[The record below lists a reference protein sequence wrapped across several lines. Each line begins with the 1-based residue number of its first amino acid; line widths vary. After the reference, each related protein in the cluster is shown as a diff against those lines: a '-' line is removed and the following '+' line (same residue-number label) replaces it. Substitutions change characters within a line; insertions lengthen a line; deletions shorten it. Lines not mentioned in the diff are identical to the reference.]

1 MESKI
6 EKIWADIEVDSNQHS
21 GLIYKR
27 YSALVKP
34 DVFVAIKAPESLR
47 NLAIR
52 LVKPIGIRL
61 DDFNLIRDI
70 KLESYPDERDNEK
83 EFLLIVLLNNDF
95 KDIFSTFCEDL
106 IFSVENC
113 MKQEEVIEGLVDRI
127 SKWRTLLEKIGK
139 KGMSPEAQRGL
150 YGELYFLRKYIENT
164 KLPIEC
170 IQTWKGPENSIQD
183 FQNLNWAIE
192 VKTTHGKNHQKIQ
205 IANERQLDN
214 SVIDNIILY
223 HLSLDIRN
231 GNGETLNQIILT
243 IMRLLKGHSTAGNL
257 FKMKLMQANYFTE
270 ESHLYLDM
278 GYSIRQE
285 NIYGVNDSFPKITE
299 NDIPKGVGDVH
310 YSIVLTESES
320 WRIQIEDMFNII
332 FT

>member
-6 EKIWADIEVDSNQHS
+6 EKIWINLEVDTNQHS

-34 DVFVAIKAPESLR
+34 DVFIAIKAPEGLR
-47 NLAIR
+47 SLAIR
-52 LVKPIGIRL
+52 LLKPIGIRL

-70 KLESYPDERDNEK
+70 KLESYPDERDNSK

-106 IFSVENC
+106 ISSIENFT
-113 MKQEEVIEGLVDRI
+113 KQEEIIEGLVDRI

-139 KGMSPEAQRGL
+139 KGLSSEAQRGL
-150 YGELYFLRKYIENT
+150 FGELYFLRKYIERV
-164 KLPIEC
+164 KSPIES
-170 IQTWKGPENSIQD
+170 IQTWKGPEKAIQD
-183 FQNLNWAIE
+183 FQNLNWALE

-205 IANERQLDN
+205 IASERQLDN
-214 SVIDNIILY
+214 DVIENIILY
-223 HLSLDIRN
+223 HLSLDIRT
-231 GNGETLNQIILT
+231 GNGETLNQIVLS
-243 IMRLLKGHSTAGNL
+243 IMRLLEGHSMAANL
-257 FKMKLMQANYFTE
+257 FRMKLMQSSYFME
-270 ESHLYLDM
+270 ESHLYSET

-285 NIYGVNDSFPKITE
+285 NIYAVNDSFPKITE
-299 NDIPKGVGDVH
+299 KDIPKGVGDVH

-320 WRIQIEDMFNII
+320 WRIQIEDMFNTIL
-332 FT
+332 T